1 MNPRSLNTRDEEAKI
16 QAAIIKE
23 LRNLNWF
30 VKETHGNMYQSGFPD
45 LFCSHTRYGHR
56 WLEVK
61 KPVGYVFT
69 PAQLET
75 FPQLCAH
82 GSNVWIATTHVDVEA
97 VLMRPPNWFMFLQV
111 ASSHRGPRS

>member
-1 MNPRSLNTRDEEAKI
+1 MEPKLITTRDAEAKI
-16 QAAIIKE
+16 QISIIKE
-23 LRNLNWF
+23 LRFRNWF

-45 LFCSHTRYGHR
+45 LFCCHTRYGHR

-61 KPVGYVFT
+61 KPVGYRFT

-82 GSNVWIATTHVDVEA
+82 GSGVWIATTHEGVEA
-97 VLMRPPNWFMFLQV
+97 LLMKPYNWFIFLQNTRAV
-111 ASSHRGPRS
+111 T